1 MNSGVMIMPS
11 KIGIKLADGS
21 FFPVIMTGSKYSQTL
36 QLTTVHNNQRKIR
49 IDLLKETM
57 QQFDYLDSITID
69 NLESKRAGEPTIELR
84 LSFDNSKALQASV
97 LDLDSGFRQE
107 ARIPRSK
114 YARKTISSAHSF
126 LETIQNTKIIKRMH
140 EVWVG
145 VGISALITI
154 FAWFLGK
161 QFPIIGAS
169 VIALVSGMVIA
180 LVWKNKS
187 KAIAGL
193 KFTANELLQ
202 ATVIFLGFGMNINL
216 IFKTGR
222 QALPIII
229 CTIIVSQLLA
239 FILYKCI
246 RLSANTALLI
256 GTGFAVGGGGAIA
269 FISPIIAADSE
280 DIAQTISVIFLFNVL
295 SALFFPAFAQVVG
308 LSTVTGEPFGLFAG
322 TAIHNI
328 SAAATAAST
337 WDVMW
342 GLGSQT
348 LDKTITVKLTRTL
361 TIIPITFAI
370 LGIRFLSGK
379 NQPHQQKTDFKKAF
393 PVFIIYFLIVSC
405 ITTILVHYG
414 LNPSIFAPFKT
425 ISNIF
430 LVMSM
435 AAIGLN
441 SNMIALIRS
450 GIKPLLLGTCCW
462 VSIAAVTLFMQKSMG
477 IW

>member
-1 MNSGVMIMPS
+1 MPS

-21 FFPVIMTGSKYSQTL
+21 FFPVIMTGSRYPKTL
-36 QLTTVHNNQRKIR
+36 QLTTVHNNQQKLR
-49 IDLLKETM
+49 IDLLVETE
-57 QQFDYLDSITID
+57 QKVDYLDSITFD
-69 NLESKRAGEPTIELR
+69 NLELKNAGDPTIELQ
-84 LSFDNSKALQASV
+84 LSFNDDKSLQASTW
-97 LDLDSGFRQE
+97 DLDSGFRQE
-107 ARIPRSK
+107 VCIPHIVYTQKITSSK
-114 YARKTISSAHSF
+114 NSF
-126 LETIQNTKIIKRMH
+126 WKSIRHTKIIKRIH
-140 EVWVG
+140 EVWFG
-145 VGISALITI
+145 VAISALITL

-169 VIALVSGMVIA
+169 VIALVSGMLIA

-202 ATVIFLGFGMNINL
+202 ATVIFLGFGMNING
-216 IFKTGR
+216 IFKTGI
-222 QALPIII
+222 QALPIIV
-229 CTIIVSQLLA
+229 CTIVVSLLLA
-239 FILYKCI
+239 FVLYKCI
-246 RLSANTALLI
+246 RLSANTAILI

-269 FISPIIAADSE
+269 FISPIIAADNE

-295 SALFFPAFAQVVG
+295 SALFFPTFAHSIG

-337 WDVMW
+337 WDMMW
-342 GLGSQT
+342 GLGSQA

-370 LGIRFLSGK
+370 LGARFFWGNS
-379 NQPHQQKTDFKKAF
+379 QHSQKKADFKKAF
-393 PVFIIYFLIVSC
+393 PLFIIYFLIVSC
-405 ITTILVHYG
+405 ITTILIHYG
-414 LNPSIFAPFKT
+414 LNARIFSPFKVL
-425 ISNIF
+425 SNIF

-441 SNMIALIRS
+441 SNMIALIKS

-462 VSIAAVTLFMQKSMG
+462 ISIAAVTLFMQKSMG